1 MFLVIGV
8 LIGLNLLTRVGLGEV
23 RELQARGH
31 ARKTGQSSVTV
42 KDVFRIALKGIP
54 FLLIPIVIGQ
64 LLDMAFNSSLADI
77 FG

>member
-23 RELQARGH
+23 RELQARGY

-42 KDVFRIALKGIP
+42 KDVVMIVLKGIP
-54 FLLIPIVIGQ
+54 FLVVPMVIGQ
-64 LLDMAFNSSLADI
+64 LLDMAFTTSLADI

>member
-1 MFLVIGV
+1 MFLVVGV
-8 LIGLNLLTRVGLGEV
+8 LIGLNLLTRIGIGEV
-23 RELQARGH
+23 RELQERGH

-54 FLLIPIVIGQ
+54 FLLVPMVIGQ
-64 LLDMAFNSSLADI
+64 LLDMAFMTSLADL